1 MLFTL
6 IPGCSNLSKMTQDTL
21 PPFPKAAH
29 LTVLLRNLLLTFYS
43 TKAENLGQKKKMFT
57 ASQLFFYMKT
67 EQLHIS
73 LYFGVQDSLLFLH
86 VSFFP
91 CRAIKNSLSK
101 KPEIFLG
108 ARSQKNEN
116 FNTAH
121 GFAKSNFLLESNWIF
136 FFFFNKESSNP
147 HLGSLLHTD
156 PNLPHKPPFAFN
168 FIWQSSIASTVQ

>member
-1 MLFTL
+1 
-6 IPGCSNLSKMTQDTL
+6 
-21 PPFPKAAH
+21 
-29 LTVLLRNLLLTFYS
+29 
-43 TKAENLGQKKKMFT
+43 MFT

-136 FFFFNKESSNP
+136 FFFLIKNLAIHISVVYYILILTFHTSPLLLLTLFGKAALHQLFSDWD
-147 HLGSLLHTD
+147 SLLHIYGVKSMCITSAVSYK
-156 PNLPHKPPFAFN
+156 PKENFKIPLINFRRKGKTMSVMSNLN
-168 FIWQSSIASTVQ
+168 SRD